1 MDKSSGHVP
10 RLESQQISEFTS
22 NELVAIF
29 RLLDEDASGKIEFKE
44 FEDWWTGRKG
54 NIDFSMV

>member
-1 MDKSSGHVP
+1 MNLKNAAVAKALG
-10 RLESQQISEFTS
+10 SEFNS

-29 RLLDEDASGKIEFKE
+29 HLLDADDSGKIEFKE
-44 FEDWWTGRKG
+44 FEDWWTGRKN